1 MISSRPAPYALTR
14 LLSLKAG
21 PTMKIHGIDDPVRSL
36 AGVRKGNVH
45 GLRDKSS
52 DGAWSYRVENY
63 SIFDPF
69 AAGMRGAFRRKRND
83 INAQSAITLAYTQDA
98 AP

>member
-1 MISSRPAPYALTR
+1 MNLQAS
-14 LLSLKAG
+14 
-21 PTMKIHGIDDPVRSL
+21 IHGAVPPPLRRDPFSEAKVVEFEGHRRGSAIVL
-36 AGVRKGNVH
+36 KGDVH

-52 DGAWSYRVENY
+52 DGAWSYDVENA
-63 SIFDPF
+63 SVFDPS

-98 AP
+98 EP